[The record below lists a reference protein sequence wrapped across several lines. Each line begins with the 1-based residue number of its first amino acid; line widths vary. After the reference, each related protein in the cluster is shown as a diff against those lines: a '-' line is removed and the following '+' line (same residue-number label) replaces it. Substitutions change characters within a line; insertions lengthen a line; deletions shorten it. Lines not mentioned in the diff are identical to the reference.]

1 MMENRTDKNQDYAA
15 GLHET
20 LQELI
25 GLHRQLYE
33 VVKSENEAITQAD
46 VRATYEATSAKE
58 ALIHWIHQAE
68 LSRQIV
74 VRNWCEAGQIN
85 PAEASLRNLILRTRE
100 RDSAL
105 ADRLQADL
113 STLMVLV
120 ERIKKQNELNGSLVN
135 ESLKHIQNMKQN
147 IFGETNPKAATYNQ
161 SGQRN
166 TGSSNAHGP
175 RLISKEV

>member
-1 MMENRTDKNQDYAA
+1 MENRTDTKQDHAPQ
-15 GLHET
+15 LHEN

-46 VRATYEATSAKE
+46 VRGTYEATSAKE

-68 LSRQIV
+68 LSRQAL
-74 VRNWCEAGQIN
+74 VRTWCEADGIT
-85 PAEASLRNLILRTRE
+85 PADATLRNLILRVRAEDQT
-100 RDSAL
+100 L
-105 ADRLQADL
+105 ADRLQTDL
-113 STLMVLV
+113 TTLLVLV

-135 ESLKHIQNMKQN
+135 ESLKHIHNMKQN

-161 SGQRN
+161 TGQRN
-166 TGSSNAHGP
+166 AGSTSAHGP

>member
-1 MMENRTDKNQDYAA
+1 MENGTNTNQDHGAL
-15 GLHET
+15 LHET
-20 LQELI
+20 LQELV

-46 VRATYEATSAKE
+46 VKGTYEATSAKE

-68 LSRQIV
+68 LSRQAV
-74 VRNWCEAGQIN
+74 VRTWCEVEGIHSS
-85 PAEASLRNLILRTRE
+85 EATLRSLILRVQG
-100 RDSAL
+100 RDSGL
-105 ADRLQADL
+105 ADRLQTDL
-113 STLMVLV
+113 TTLVVLV

-166 TGSSNAHGP
+166 AGSTNAHGP

>member
-1 MMENRTDKNQDYAA
+1 MENRTEKNQNNGA

-33 VVKSENEAITQAD
+33 VVKSENAAITQAD
-46 VRATYEATSAKE
+46 VKATYEATSAKE

-68 LSRQIV
+68 LSRQAI
-74 VRNWCEAGQIN
+74 VRNWCDAEQIP
-85 PAEASLRNLILRTRE
+85 PADATLRNLILRVQG

-105 ADRLQADL
+105 ADRLQVDL
-113 STLMVLV
+113 TTLLVLV

-135 ESLKHIQNMKQN
+135 ESLRHIQNMKQN

-166 TGSSNAHGP
+166 AGSTNAHGP